1 MSMGDMPTCM
11 KPQKTKDVL
20 KLLRAQGWKC
30 LRDAKGSHESWGS
43 ADGAGKAAVPTGHR
57 YITQGVLA
65 QLERAG
71 LTIPKG
77 WK

>member
-1 MSMGDMPTCM
+1 M

-20 KLLRAQGWKC
+20 KLLRSQGWGY
-30 LRDAKGSHESWGS
+30 LRDAKGSHEIWGRPN
-43 ADGAGKAAVPTGHR
+43 GAGRVSIPTGHR
-57 YITQGVLA
+57 LMSAGVLA

-71 LTIPKG
+71 VTIPKE

>member
-1 MSMGDMPTCM
+1 ME
-11 KPQKTKDVL
+11 PQKTKDVL
-20 KLLRAQGWKC
+20 KLLRSQGWER
-30 LRDAKGSHESWGS
+30 LRDAKGSREIWGS
-43 ADGAGKAAVPTGHR
+43 ADGSGKASAPTGHR

>member
-1 MSMGDMPTCM
+1 M

-20 KLLRAQGWKC
+20 KLLRSQGWAC
-30 LRDAKGSHESWGS
+30 LRNAKGSHEIWGRPG
-43 ADGAGKAAVPTGHR
+43 GAGRVSIPAGHQL
-57 YITQGVLA
+57 TSVGVLA

-71 LTIPKG
+71 VKIPKE